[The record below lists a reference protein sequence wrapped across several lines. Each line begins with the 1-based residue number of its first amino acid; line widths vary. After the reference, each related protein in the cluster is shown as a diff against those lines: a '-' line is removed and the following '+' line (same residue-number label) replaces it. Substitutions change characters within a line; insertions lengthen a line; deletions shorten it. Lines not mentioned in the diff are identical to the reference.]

1 MQTCGKWVGFFS
13 EGGPDPPSPLGG
25 DSHPP
30 CPQHKAPPQ
39 WYSALLEERFRLPKI
54 GQNCCHEGKEHKEEK
69 IIRNIAKITKIYQI
83 WSENVFC
90 RKNPLWLQWRFKC
103 CSVLG
108 QEVWICWKNLWFF
121 WKRFR
126 KYFILIFQTLK
137 NLCFVSLSFCS
148 SSFSS
153 SIFYQMKIQMQSNR
167 RYHRIW
173 FACAEFMLLVFEHF
187 PRLWRHWGLAPVSRR
202 HRTCFPRSTWTEVC
216 STVQSCW
223 DDYAPGLN
231 QILSARRKA
240 LT

>member
-1 MQTCGKWVGFFS
+1 MYFVEKIPSDSSEDLNVVRCWSRKCHLFGKSLVF
-13 EGGPDPPSPLGG
+13 
-25 DSHPP
+25 
-30 CPQHKAPPQ
+30 
-39 WYSALLEERFRLPKI
+39 LEEIPKI
-54 GQNCCHEGKEHKEEK
+54 FHFD
-69 IIRNIAKITKIYQI
+69 IPNIKK
-83 WSENVFC
+83 SVFC
-90 RKNPLWLQWRFKC
+90 L
-103 CSVLG
+103 S
-108 QEVWICWKNLWFF
+108 
-121 WKRFR
+121 
-126 KYFILIFQTLK
+126 IL
-137 NLCFVSLSFCS
+137 CS

-167 RYHRIW
+167 YHRTW

-216 STVQSCW
+216 STLQSCW